1 MRAGVTHGRPS
12 VDRSE
17 IEKLAHLARLEIR
30 PEEIDEVATR
40 ISNVL
45 ALVDQLQ
52 ALDTGNVAPMAHPL
66 DAVQRLRA
74 DEVSEPNRRDEFLAI
89 APATENGLYLVPK
102 VID

>member
-1 MRAGVTHGRPS
+1 MDPK
-12 VDRSE
+12 D
-17 IEKLAHLARLEIR
+17 IQKLANLARLNIS
-30 PEEIDEVATR
+30 DDQLAEVATS

-52 ALDTGNVAPMAHPL
+52 AANTEHVKPMAHPL

-74 DEVSEPNRRDEFLAI
+74 DEVTEPDVRERFLAI
-89 APATENGLYLVPK
+89 APATEDGLYLVPK